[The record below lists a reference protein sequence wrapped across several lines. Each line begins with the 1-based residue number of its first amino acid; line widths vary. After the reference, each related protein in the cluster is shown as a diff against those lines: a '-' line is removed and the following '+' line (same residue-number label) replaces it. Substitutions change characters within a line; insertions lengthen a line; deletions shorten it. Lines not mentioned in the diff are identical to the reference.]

1 MKISKMIKIDQENS
15 GDHIKLALY
24 ARVSTDAQAE
34 EGYSIDFQKEKL
46 TAYAKSMPTTP
57 ESIEYYIDDGY
68 SGGSLDRPQMQ
79 KMIID
84 AEKHDITHV
93 IVYKLDR
100 LSRSQKDT
108 LHLIEDIFIP
118 NGIAFISISESFNT
132 ATPFGRAVI
141 GILSVFAQLERENIY
156 ERTRNGM
163 QKRVEDGYWMGG
175 GVVPFGYDYDQNQG
189 ILVKNKDAEIVEQIY
204 NLYLKGY
211 SMQRIANM
219 FNLKYDRLV
228 SQILKRKSNTGV
240 IIYKGK
246 EYQGRHEPII
256 SKEIYDKT
264 MLAMQ
269 ERSGK
274 SQIGSNYLLT
284 GLLVC
289 GKCGAKM
296 RYMKWGSVMKL
307 ICYSRVSTGRN
318 YLIKDKNC
326 DNKAIEAKVIED
338 IVVND
343 IFKITANIIHN
354 EEQASEISST
364 ASALESKLSDCNKK
378 LERLYVL
385 FSESNG
391 DDDDTLLAKIKSLKQ
406 EKDNLQKQIDDEK
419 VLVLLSDERMRK
431 RDELKNLESMWPEMT
446 MDEKRITLKA
456 LIKAIIITDDSVR
469 IEYNI

>member
-1 MKISKMIKIDQENS
+1 MTRSKMMKVDQEKNN
-15 GDHIKLALY
+15 DHIRLALY

-46 TAYAKSMPTTP
+46 TAYAKAMPTTP
-57 ESIEYYIDDGY
+57 ESIDYYIDDGY
-68 SGGSLDRPQMQ
+68 SGGSLERPQMQ
-79 KMIID
+79 RMIID
-84 AEKHDITHV
+84 AEKNNITHV

-108 LHLIEDIFIP
+108 LHLIEDVFIP
-118 NGIAFISISESFNT
+118 NNIAFISISESFNT

-175 GVVPFGYDYDQNQG
+175 GMVPFGYDYDQNQG
-189 ILVKNKDAEIVEQIY
+189 ILVKNKDAETVEQIY

-228 SQILKRKSNTGV
+228 SQILKRKSNTG
-240 IIYKGK
+240 IIVYKGK

-256 SKEIYDKT
+256 SKETYDKT

-274 SQIGSNYLLT
+274 SQIRSNYLLT

-296 RYMKWGSVMKL
+296 RYMKWGDTMKL
-307 ICYSRVSTGRN
+307 ICYSRVSTGRD

-326 DNKAIEAKVIED
+326 DNEAIEAEVIEN
-338 IVVND
+338 IVISD

-354 EEQASEISST
+354 EEQANEISST
-364 ASALESKLSDCNKK
+364 ASALEARLSECNKK

-391 DDDDTLLAKIKSLKQ
+391 DDDDTLLSKIKSLKQ
-406 EKDNLQKQIDDEK
+406 EKDNLQKQINDEK
-419 VLVLLSDERMRK
+419 TLVLLSDERMRK

-446 MDEKRITLKA
+446 MDEKRITLKT
-456 LIKAIIITDDSVR
+456 LIKTIIITDNTVK